1 MRDLELRGAGAVI
14 GAEQSG
20 QVAAIG
26 FDAYT
31 QLLKEEL
38 ARLGGEPIPVEHDI
52 RVELPIDAHLPDGY
66 VADENARLDLYRRL
80 AAVRDAGSLREIEA
94 ELTDRFGPMPPPAK
108 RLTALAA
115 LKVLLDRWGIDE
127 LVVSRGDRL
136 RIHPVTLTESAE
148 VRLQRLHR
156 DAAYKPAS
164 QLLTLPL
171 PRPRPDD
178 LVAWVSA
185 TLGELLGPPRRR

>member
-52 RVELPIDAHLPDGY
+52 RIELPIDAHLPDDY
-66 VADENARLDLYRRL
+66 VSDESARLDLYRRL

-127 LVVSRGDRL
+127 LVVARGDRL
-136 RIHPVTLTESAE
+136 RIHPVTLPESAE

-156 DAAYKPAS
+156 GADHKPAS